1 MFSQFRKYCQKI
13 HLLKKNWS
21 IWCSNKFANDN
32 IEDNNKNWMFKS
44 HYSHILLKKLGWFSF
59 MNWIHFSDGYLVG
72 LNGGQDEW
80 IFSVVKVHKS
90 MYYIIILRCFCLWYT
105 CVNKHNSNVM
115 LFFLKWLLKNAQV
128 NGTLQILF
136 FFMPVSN
143 ENCWSNYYRNNWNIK
158 ICMWIF
164 CFGNL
169 IFK

>member
-13 HLLKKNWS
+13 HLLKKIEVYGVATNLQM
-21 IWCSNKFANDN
+21 ITLKITIKTECSNHT
-32 IEDNNKNWMFKS
+32 I
-44 HYSHILLKKLGWFSF
+44 HIFCWKKLGWFSF